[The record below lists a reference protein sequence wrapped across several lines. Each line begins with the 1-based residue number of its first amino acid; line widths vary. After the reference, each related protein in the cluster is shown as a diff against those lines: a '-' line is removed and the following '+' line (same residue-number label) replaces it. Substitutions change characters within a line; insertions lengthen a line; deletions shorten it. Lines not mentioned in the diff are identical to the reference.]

1 MFNFIFLS
9 LITITFSSSNYTF
22 KTIKSYSYIEY
33 DKNNDT
39 FINYPE
45 KTEEIKIEILD
56 DNTNY
61 TFSSLNIY
69 QYINIE
75 DVRQDNNTNEFINFV
90 YYSTFENNKT
100 IKKKGDYFVI
110 TNNSPE
116 KENLLTTINYI
127 SFIPNIPNEKI
138 QIDKFYYGYLKN
150 ERVNKYVS
158 IEYNKTYNHLFIH
171 SNDNSLIFYI
181 GNSTCIE
188 PIQVCEIVLDNSS
201 NSSETTLLNIRNS
214 NLKNNSSATFK
225 IILWK
230 ENENELEINSTN
242 YTKFYYF
249 MNYSKT
255 VKFKNPESY
264 NKFNESAF
272 IWSIYPEY
280 YSPNI
285 NSSSIEKINN
295 TFWKA
300 VDDIIYYFYYFK
312 MIKNINSQE
321 ISFKFEY
328 TGKEIGYVN
337 LIAVSP
343 THIINYPEQ
352 FKYSLNNY
360 KNVGILRIIFNK
372 TFEKQNLL
380 LIFSE
385 SAIRFNRT
393 FFPSE
398 RKYLNFCK
406 SFDLNNVVANSY
418 IDLIF
423 FGGLSSILTIK
434 NISHERIDENKL
446 YKFTLNESRKEIAF
460 QYYIPHIISKDIYI
474 TLFEGPKNDKYTY
487 IIINGDLS
495 YNPLINQYDN
505 VIQTDKIKE
514 EQTEIKVSGN
524 KYYMGIAIVLIGPNQ
539 TEINS
544 ESNEYTDYISI
555 RFDNTIINEDNP
567 YRLNWIPKNCYLVFQ
582 FNITK
587 LKKYRIE
594 LSFNENIYLAELFQ
608 NETNYNKNSI
618 QSCNKESY
626 CKFELNNEI
635 RNVFVT
641 IKEAISD
648 YQKPYHEMNVLLTE
662 DSDFESMNYGFKSKF
677 FNKKFNYKYILP
689 SEKLNFTLNDEL
701 GFVLKTNIKN
711 VSLFNIVPSSESI
724 QDENIKPYNNYYFKY
739 IYLSES
745 SSNDLSFNISYE
757 KEDYIEPIEIAFSYM
772 EPSTKIILGQNKNKI
787 ETKYIE
793 GIPIYA
799 KLIKEET
806 NNSNITYIIGVS
818 EGEYYSG
825 NIIEGIKKNNFS
837 KIKQKYFFS
846 TNYSE
851 ITTFRFN
858 FIENPQIAYA
868 EIKGEYELYY
878 ERPFKKQINFTFDK
892 NETKYFIGLYSS
904 IQFERNLS
912 VSKHDNI
919 TFSIIGKGDINSLYE
934 EETFKDYI
942 ILDYSL
948 IDIIKM
954 ESKGIGNVIL
964 TFTDVITPPPEPTP
978 PKPTPPEPEPP
989 EPTPPEPTPPEPEP
1003 PEPTPPGPEPTPI
1016 PTPSPSST
1024 GDSNTFA
1031 IIIVVVIFA
1040 VAIIV
1045 GVVILVFIKRNK
1057 EPNMSSFVS
1066 EEGAEMMTP

>member
-9 LITITFSSSNYTF
+9 LITITISSSNYTF

-69 QYINIE
+69 QYINKE

-116 KENLLTTINYI
+116 KENLSSIINYI
-127 SFIPNIPNEKI
+127 SFMPNIPNEKI
-138 QIDKFYYGYLKN
+138 QIDKIYYGYLKN

-158 IEYNKTYNHLFIH
+158 IEYNKTYNHLFIQ

-181 GNSTCIE
+181 GNSTCID
-188 PIQVCEIVLDNSS
+188 PIQVCEIVLDISS
-201 NSSETTLLNIRNS
+201 NSSETRLLNIRNS
-214 NLKNNSSATFK
+214 NLANNSSASYS
-225 IILWK
+225 IIVWVERK
-230 ENENELEINSTN
+230 NELEINSSHL
-242 YTKFYYF
+242 TKSYF
-249 MNYSKT
+249 FNNSKII
-255 VKFKNPESY
+255 KFKNPELY

-272 IWSIYPEY
+272 IWVSH
-280 YSPNI
+280 SPY
-285 NSSSIEKINN
+285 SSINITSPMEKLSNIFWKGINN
-295 TFWKA
+295 LNF
-300 VDDIIYYFYYFK
+300 YFYYFK
-312 MIKNINSQE
+312 INNNNNSQE
-321 ISFKFEY
+321 ISFNFEY
-328 TGKEIGYVN
+328 NGNVISDFKF
-337 LIAVSP
+337 IAVPP
-343 THIINYPEQ
+343 TVIINYPEQ
-352 FKYSLNNY
+352 FSYY
-360 KNVGILRIIFNK
+360 KAHYDNTQFLRIYFGNSFEKENLILKFSSRTICLNRTYFPSDITRLNYCK
-372 TFEKQNLL
+372 TFDLKNAIDNTYLDLL
-380 LIFSE
+380 
-385 SAIRFNRT
+385 
-393 FFPSE
+393 FFYDISDF
-398 RKYLNFCK
+398 KT
-406 SFDLNNVVANSY
+406 V
-418 IDLIF
+418 
-423 FGGLSSILTIK
+423 K
-434 NISHERIDENKL
+434 NISYDRVEDYNL
-446 YKFTLNESRKEIAF
+446 YKFTLNESINEISF
-460 QYYIPHIISKDIYI
+460 YYPIFDENENDIYI
-474 TLFEGPKNDKYTY
+474 TFIEGPKSDKYTY
-487 IIINGDLS
+487 IIIDGEPN
-495 YNPLINQYDN
+495 YNPNKSCYDN
-505 VIQTDKIKE
+505 VIKSDKFKE
-514 EQTEIKVSGN
+514 NQKVIQFNFKQHYSEITL
-524 KYYMGIAIVLIGPNQ
+524 ILIGPKQ
-539 TEINS
+539 SETNS
-544 ESNEYTDYISI
+544 DISEYTDYFSI
-555 RFDNTIINEDNP
+555 RHGNIIINEDVP
-567 YRLNWIPKNCYLVFQ
+567 YSFDEYGDNCYIVFQ

-587 LKKYRIE
+587 LKNYSIE
-594 LSFNENIYLAELFQ
+594 FSFKNNIYLAEISQ
-608 NETNYNKNSI
+608 KEPNYNENSLP
-618 QSCNKESY
+618 SCENEYY
-626 CKFELNNEI
+626 CKFKLNNVSS
-635 RNVFVT
+635 NVFVT
-641 IKEAISD
+641 IKKAILD
-648 YQKPYHEMNVLLTE
+648 YQGKFHEMNVLLTE

-806 NNSNITYIIGVS
+806 NNSNITYIIGAS
-818 EGEYYSG
+818 EGEYFPG
-825 NIIEGIKKNNFS
+825 NIIEGIKNNNFS

-846 TNYSE
+846 NNYSE

-964 TFTDVITPPPEPTP
+964 TFTDVINPPPEP
-978 PKPTPPEPEPP
+978 E
-989 EPTPPEPTPPEPEP
+989 PPEPTPPEPEP